1 MLSDCLITF
10 VVIIDKYLI
19 SLGAAD
25 QLANGATRETRNSRR
40 LISAGRPPE
49 LGDWPRADQH
59 SVGESLQSVRGAS
72 LVAYARMLFRLL
84 IHAGLGKPM
93 YTFRHYLR
101 RRWERDAGLRLDHL
115 LVSPNPSNTLVAEG
129 CRSQRSREE
138 PATTLRHGLKGAFRQ
153 RSILACLVVRRNTR
167 TSALR
172 AQPELTPC
180 RSLSQPWANSR
191 PRVELSQGQ
200 LNPLLVRRS

>member
-25 QLANGATRETRNSRR
+25 QLANGTTRETRNSRR

-84 IHAGLGKPM
+84 IHAGLGK
-93 YTFRHYLR
+93 
-101 RRWERDAGLRLDHL
+101 RLNHL
-115 LVSPNPSNTLVAEG
+115 LVSHNPSNTLVAEG
-129 CRSQRSREE
+129 CRSQRSREG
-138 PATTLRHGLKGAFRQ
+138 PATTLRHGLNSKGAFRQ
-153 RSILACLVVRRNTR
+153 GRY
-167 TSALR
+167 
-172 AQPELTPC
+172 
-180 RSLSQPWANSR
+180 
-191 PRVELSQGQ
+191 
-200 LNPLLVRRS
+200 